1 MPTVVT
7 RSAGRFQLEVDGAA
21 VGSLRH
27 FSGLGLEADIA
38 QNDVGPGSVPKKH
51 VTNFKW
57 APGVAKLGLGMGKGM
72 YEWIKAS
79 FAQTNVRRDGAF
91 KVADANGKVQ
101 SSLNFNGGI
110 MTSVTVPKLD
120 GSSKESGFLDI
131 AFQAEQ
137 VRWALAPGEDI
148 SHVVARPGKA
158 WVTSN
163 FKLSLGNLPCAR
175 VAAVDAFTWRC
186 EPAADSVGVLREPT
200 THPAKVTVPD
210 IRLTISAAD
219 FLPWAEA
226 AKKWFVDGQRMDGD
240 EMQGRITLLD
250 PTLNDANAMGWIDLV
265 NVGFKSFTPPEADTA
280 ADRLLTFSVELYV
293 EQMRFSLKA
302 LEP

>member
-7 RSAGRFQLEVDGAA
+7 RSAGRFQLEVDGAT

-27 FSGLGLEADIA
+27 FSGLGMEADIA
-38 QNDVGPGSVPKKH
+38 QNDMGPASVAKKH
-51 VTNFKW
+51 VANFKW
-57 APGVAKLGLGMGKGM
+57 APGAAKVGLGMGKGM

-110 MTSVTVPKLD
+110 MTSVTVPKMD
-120 GSSKESGFLDI
+120 GSSKEAGFFDI

-137 VRWALAPGEDI
+137 VQWALASGEDI
-148 SHVVARPGKA
+148 SKVVARPGKA
-158 WVTSN
+158 WVSSN

-186 EPAADSVGVLREPT
+186 ELAADSVGVFREPT
-200 THPAKVTVPD
+200 TQAAKVTVPD

-219 FLPWAEA
+219 FQPWAEA
-226 AKKWFVDGQRMDGD
+226 AKKWFVDGQHLEAD
-240 EMQGRITLLD
+240 EMKGRITLLD
-250 PTLNDANAMGWIDLV
+250 PTLNEANALGWIDLV
-265 NVGFKSFTPPEADTA
+265 NVGFKSFNPPEADTTT
-280 ADRLLTFSVELYV
+280 DHLMTFSVVLYV
-293 EQMRFSLKA
+293 EQMNFSLKA
-302 LEP
+302 F